1 MTVLYLQLFW
11 VFFKQG
17 LLGFGGGYAMLSLMQ
32 HDVVERYAWLDPQGF
47 SDIVALSQTTPGPI
61 CINAAT
67 YVGYHASFALGQ
79 NVFLGVL
86 GSLTASLAVC
96 LPSVFLVWVGLSF
109 LLRHRGN
116 AVVGS
121 VIQGFKLVSVALI
134 ASVAIGMMNPYNF
147 ADYKSL
153 LIFVIVFAASFRKNF
168 HPLLCILLCAL
179 LGFFLYGGC

>member
-1 MTVLYLQLFW
+1 MIVLYLQLFW

-32 HDVVERYAWLDPQGF
+32 HDVVEKHAWLHPQGF
-47 SDIVALSQTTPGPI
+47 SDSVALGQTTPGPI

-67 YVGYHASFALGQ
+67 CVGCHACYALQQ
-79 NVFLGVL
+79 NVFLGIL

-96 LPSVFLVWVGLSF
+96 LPSVFLVWVGLSY
-109 LLRHRGN
+109 LLRHRGD
-116 AVVGS
+116 AVVGA

-147 ADYKSL
+147 IDYRSV
-153 LIFVIVFAASFRKNF
+153 LIFVVVFAASFRRNF
-168 HPLLCILLCAL
+168 HPILCILLCAL
-179 LGFFLYGGC
+179 LGWLLYG